1 LLNLKSQAY
10 FVIHKKCS
18 FVSPPNWS
26 EILVP
31 MLQVVVLITSSQSAL
46 KTVVY
51 TPLPLLSITITIVKI
66 SIYSPKRKII
76 KWGFDDYSLAINK
89 VFLSPLGCL
98 YWQLGFLCLFIFMP
112 KENLAKRKFNS
123 FLARFE
129 HTTTQLHSP
138 CTSIQP
144 IHVSW

>member
-1 LLNLKSQAY
+1 MLNLQSQAY

-46 KTVVY
+46 KIVFY
-51 TPLPLLSITITIVKI
+51 TSLPLLSITITIVKI

-76 KWGFDDYSLAINK
+76 NGGFDGYSLVINK
-89 VFLSPLGCL
+89 VFLSQLG
-98 YWQLGFLCLFIFMP
+98 YPSWQLGFLCLFIFMP
-112 KENLAKRKFNS
+112 KEKLAKRKFNS
-123 FLARFE
+123 ILSKVWT
-129 HTTTQLHSP
+129 HNHSI
-138 CTSIQP
+138 T
-144 IHVSW
+144 